1 MIYLVTKQQRVFDDE
16 IKVLTIEDS
25 LKLLEPLT
33 IVGLDTETTGID
45 CWTKDLISVQLGCND
60 FQVVIDCT
68 TIDIQQY
75 KEYLESDRL
84 FVGWNLKFD
93 LKFLFKHRIIPQRV
107 WDGYLAEKLMYLG
120 FPAGIHSLAL
130 KAAGFKYLKVEL
142 DKSVRGK
149 IIWAGLTDDVIIYA
163 ANDVKYL
170 EAIMNEQIKELTE
183 KDLMTAIDYENRFVF
198 PLSYCEYCG
207 VKLDVDKWK
216 AKMQKDQER
225 VDSALDKLN
234 QWFLQ
239 HEPKSKYVVVN
250 NQGDL
255 FSGFDLTPKVTIN
268 WNSAKQLIPLFR
280 KYGIDVSVA
289 DKDTGGTKDSIDA
302 KQLSPQKDK
311 CDLIPIYLDYKEA
324 TKVTSTY
331 GQNFLDQINVDG
343 RIHTNYNQMGADTTR
358 ITSGGKDKE
367 NHVEYVNLLNLP
379 SDAETR
385 ACFVAEDGNRWIS
398 IDYSGQETY
407 LMASI
412 ANDEAII
419 KELTYGSGDIH
430 SLTAYM
436 SYSEIPRDTPIKEIK
451 KKFHNLRQEAK
462 GIEFAVNYGG
472 NADTIARNKGIPIAD
487 ATRIYND
494 YMSGFK
500 GLKAYQDF
508 RRKDWFAKG
517 YILLSEVTGHK
528 AYIFDYELL
537 RKLNNLFT
545 PEFYSAASKYKGLQD
560 KLGKDTQR
568 TIAEEL
574 VDLSFNDVENR
585 WGTANAYRQPI
596 SFFWR
601 RKADS
606 EKQSINYPIQA
617 AGSFCL
623 RVALIY
629 FFNYLKRHDLLFKV
643 KICVTPYD
651 EVNCEAPEE
660 IAETIVDVLYKCM
673 VKAGTFFCTRCKLD
687 ADVSRLD
694 DGTLPT
700 YWIH

>member
-1 MIYLVTKQQRVFDDE
+1 MIYLVTKQSRVFNDE
-16 IKVLTIEDS
+16 IKVLTVEDS

-33 IVGLDTETTGID
+33 VVGLDTETTGID

-84 FVGWNLKFD
+84 FIGWNLKFD

-120 FPAGIHSLAL
+120 FPAGIHSLSL

-207 VKLDVDKWK
+207 IKLDVDKWK

-225 VDSALDKLN
+225 VGVALDKLN

-255 FSGFDLTPKVTIN
+255 LSGFDLTPKVTIN

-289 DKDTGGTKDSIDA
+289 DKDTGGIKDSIDA

-343 RIHTNYNQMGADTTR
+343 RIHTNYNQMGADTT
-358 ITSGGKDKE
+358 K
-367 NHVEYVNLLNLP
+367 
-379 SDAETR
+379 
-385 ACFVAEDGNRWIS
+385 
-398 IDYSGQETY
+398 
-407 LMASI
+407 
-412 ANDEAII
+412 
-419 KELTYGSGDIH
+419 
-430 SLTAYM
+430 
-436 SYSEIPRDTPIKEIK
+436 
-451 KKFHNLRQEAK
+451 
-462 GIEFAVNYGG
+462 
-472 NADTIARNKGIPIAD
+472 
-487 ATRIYND
+487 
-494 YMSGFK
+494 
-500 GLKAYQDF
+500 
-508 RRKDWFAKG
+508 
-517 YILLSEVTGHK
+517 
-528 AYIFDYELL
+528 
-537 RKLNNLFT
+537 
-545 PEFYSAASKYKGLQD
+545 
-560 KLGKDTQR
+560 
-568 TIAEEL
+568 
-574 VDLSFNDVENR
+574 
-585 WGTANAYRQPI
+585 
-596 SFFWR
+596 
-601 RKADS
+601 
-606 EKQSINYPIQA
+606 NYPNI
-617 AGSFCL
+617 C
-623 RVALIY
+623 IY
-629 FFNYLKRHDLLFKV
+629 V
-643 KICVTPYD
+643 K
-651 EVNCEAPEE
+651 
-660 IAETIVDVLYKCM
+660 
-673 VKAGTFFCTRCKLD
+673 
-687 ADVSRLD
+687 
-694 DGTLPT
+694 
-700 YWIH
+700 

>member
-1 MIYLVTKQQRVFDDE
+1 MIYLVTKQSRVFNDE
-16 IKVLTIEDS
+16 IKVLTVEDS

-33 IVGLDTETTGID
+33 VVGLDTETTGID

-84 FVGWNLKFD
+84 FIGWNLKFD

-120 FPAGIHSLAL
+120 FPAGIHSLSL

-207 VKLDVDKWK
+207 IKLDVDKWK

-225 VDSALDKLN
+225 VDVALDKLN

-250 NQGDL
+250 NQVDL
-255 FSGFDLTPKVTIN
+255 FSGVDLTPKVTIN

-311 CDLIPIYLDYKEA
+311 CDLIPIYLDYREA

-343 RIHTNYNQMGADTTR
+343 RIHTDYNQMGANTTR

-379 SDAETR
+379 SDVETR

-398 IDYSGQETY
+398 IDYSG
-407 LMASI
+407 
-412 ANDEAII
+412 
-419 KELTYGSGDIH
+419 
-430 SLTAYM
+430 
-436 SYSEIPRDTPIKEIK
+436 
-451 KKFHNLRQEAK
+451 
-462 GIEFAVNYGG
+462 
-472 NADTIARNKGIPIAD
+472 
-487 ATRIYND
+487 
-494 YMSGFK
+494 
-500 GLKAYQDF
+500 
-508 RRKDWFAKG
+508 
-517 YILLSEVTGHK
+517 
-528 AYIFDYELL
+528 
-537 RKLNNLFT
+537 
-545 PEFYSAASKYKGLQD
+545 
-560 KLGKDTQR
+560 
-568 TIAEEL
+568 
-574 VDLSFNDVENR
+574 
-585 WGTANAYRQPI
+585 
-596 SFFWR
+596 
-601 RKADS
+601 
-606 EKQSINYPIQA
+606 
-617 AGSFCL
+617 
-623 RVALIY
+623 
-629 FFNYLKRHDLLFKV
+629 
-643 KICVTPYD
+643 
-651 EVNCEAPEE
+651 
-660 IAETIVDVLYKCM
+660 
-673 VKAGTFFCTRCKLD
+673 
-687 ADVSRLD
+687 
-694 DGTLPT
+694 
-700 YWIH
+700 

>member
-343 RIHTNYNQMGADTTR
+343 RVHTNYNQMGADTTR

-379 SDAETR
+379 SDVETR

-398 IDYSGQETY
+398 IDYSG
-407 LMASI
+407 
-412 ANDEAII
+412 
-419 KELTYGSGDIH
+419 
-430 SLTAYM
+430 
-436 SYSEIPRDTPIKEIK
+436 
-451 KKFHNLRQEAK
+451 
-462 GIEFAVNYGG
+462 
-472 NADTIARNKGIPIAD
+472 
-487 ATRIYND
+487 
-494 YMSGFK
+494 
-500 GLKAYQDF
+500 
-508 RRKDWFAKG
+508 
-517 YILLSEVTGHK
+517 
-528 AYIFDYELL
+528 
-537 RKLNNLFT
+537 
-545 PEFYSAASKYKGLQD
+545 
-560 KLGKDTQR
+560 
-568 TIAEEL
+568 
-574 VDLSFNDVENR
+574 
-585 WGTANAYRQPI
+585 
-596 SFFWR
+596 
-601 RKADS
+601 
-606 EKQSINYPIQA
+606 
-617 AGSFCL
+617 
-623 RVALIY
+623 
-629 FFNYLKRHDLLFKV
+629 
-643 KICVTPYD
+643 
-651 EVNCEAPEE
+651 
-660 IAETIVDVLYKCM
+660 
-673 VKAGTFFCTRCKLD
+673 
-687 ADVSRLD
+687 
-694 DGTLPT
+694 
-700 YWIH
+700 

>member
-1 MIYLVTKQQRVFDDE
+1 MIYLVTKQSRVFNDE
-16 IKVLTIEDS
+16 IKVLTVEDS

-33 IVGLDTETTGID
+33 VVGLDTETTGID

-84 FVGWNLKFD
+84 FIGWNLKFD

-120 FPAGIHSLAL
+120 FPAGIHSLSL

-207 VKLDVDKWK
+207 IKLDVDKWK

-225 VDSALDKLN
+225 VDVALDKLN

-250 NQGDL
+250 NQVDL
-255 FSGFDLTPKVTIN
+255 FSGVDLTPKVTIN

-343 RIHTNYNQMGADTTR
+343 RIHTDYNQMGANTTR

-379 SDAETR
+379 SDVETR

-398 IDYSGQETY
+398 IDYSG
-407 LMASI
+407 
-412 ANDEAII
+412 
-419 KELTYGSGDIH
+419 
-430 SLTAYM
+430 
-436 SYSEIPRDTPIKEIK
+436 
-451 KKFHNLRQEAK
+451 
-462 GIEFAVNYGG
+462 
-472 NADTIARNKGIPIAD
+472 
-487 ATRIYND
+487 
-494 YMSGFK
+494 
-500 GLKAYQDF
+500 
-508 RRKDWFAKG
+508 
-517 YILLSEVTGHK
+517 
-528 AYIFDYELL
+528 
-537 RKLNNLFT
+537 
-545 PEFYSAASKYKGLQD
+545 
-560 KLGKDTQR
+560 
-568 TIAEEL
+568 
-574 VDLSFNDVENR
+574 
-585 WGTANAYRQPI
+585 
-596 SFFWR
+596 
-601 RKADS
+601 
-606 EKQSINYPIQA
+606 
-617 AGSFCL
+617 
-623 RVALIY
+623 
-629 FFNYLKRHDLLFKV
+629 
-643 KICVTPYD
+643 
-651 EVNCEAPEE
+651 
-660 IAETIVDVLYKCM
+660 
-673 VKAGTFFCTRCKLD
+673 
-687 ADVSRLD
+687 
-694 DGTLPT
+694 
-700 YWIH
+700 

>member
-1 MIYLVTKQQRVFDDE
+1 MIYLVTKQSRVFNDE
-16 IKVLTIEDS
+16 IKVLTVEDS

-33 IVGLDTETTGID
+33 VVGLDTETTGID

-84 FVGWNLKFD
+84 FIGWNLKFD

-120 FPAGIHSLAL
+120 FPAGIHSLSL

-207 VKLDVDKWK
+207 IKLDVDKWK

-225 VDSALDKLN
+225 VDVALDKLN

-250 NQGDL
+250 NQVDL
-255 FSGFDLTPKVTIN
+255 FSGVDLTPKVTIN

-343 RIHTNYNQMGADTTR
+343 RIHTNYSQMGADTTR

-379 SDAETR
+379 SDVETR

-398 IDYSGQETY
+398 IDYSG
-407 LMASI
+407 
-412 ANDEAII
+412 
-419 KELTYGSGDIH
+419 
-430 SLTAYM
+430 
-436 SYSEIPRDTPIKEIK
+436 
-451 KKFHNLRQEAK
+451 
-462 GIEFAVNYGG
+462 
-472 NADTIARNKGIPIAD
+472 
-487 ATRIYND
+487 
-494 YMSGFK
+494 
-500 GLKAYQDF
+500 
-508 RRKDWFAKG
+508 
-517 YILLSEVTGHK
+517 
-528 AYIFDYELL
+528 
-537 RKLNNLFT
+537 
-545 PEFYSAASKYKGLQD
+545 
-560 KLGKDTQR
+560 
-568 TIAEEL
+568 
-574 VDLSFNDVENR
+574 
-585 WGTANAYRQPI
+585 
-596 SFFWR
+596 
-601 RKADS
+601 
-606 EKQSINYPIQA
+606 
-617 AGSFCL
+617 
-623 RVALIY
+623 
-629 FFNYLKRHDLLFKV
+629 
-643 KICVTPYD
+643 
-651 EVNCEAPEE
+651 
-660 IAETIVDVLYKCM
+660 
-673 VKAGTFFCTRCKLD
+673 
-687 ADVSRLD
+687 
-694 DGTLPT
+694 
-700 YWIH
+700 